1 MNSSPATVHNWS
13 HDSVYRIL
21 LSSESNFLTVTGD
34 SHLYL
39 EALMNLNEICS
50 FKAPINVKDD
60 YEMVFERKRIFP
72 ALLPPGRIL
81 LTIMSLSFL
90 L

>member
-1 MNSSPATVHNWS
+1 MPGINWGMGWGLELGWVKIMNKQS
-13 HDSVYRIL
+13 RI
-21 LSSESNFLTVTGD
+21 D
-34 SHLYL
+34 Q
-39 EALMNLNEICS
+39 
-50 FKAPINVKDD
+50 
-60 YEMVFERKRIFP
+60 MVFERKRIFP